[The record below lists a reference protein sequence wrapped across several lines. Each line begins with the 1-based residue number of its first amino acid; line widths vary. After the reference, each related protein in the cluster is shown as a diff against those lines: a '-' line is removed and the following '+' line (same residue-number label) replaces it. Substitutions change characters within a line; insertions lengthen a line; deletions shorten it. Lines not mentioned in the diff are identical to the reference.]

1 MADELGHLLVFGFLF
16 NLGVYMV
23 APAMTDV
30 TMDALCPGQ
39 DECSLAIYLTGL
51 QQAITGLGALVAT
64 PIVGNLSDKYGRK
77 ALLLLPATASILPLV
92 ILACNR
98 TKAFFYAYYITRM
111 VTAMV
116 AEGSMHCLSL
126 AYVADKVPPSR
137 RAAAFGVFSG
147 VCLAGFV
154 AGTVAAV
161 VAAAAAVYMRAFVKE
176 TDGGA
181 SLLRATA
188 GDENSSSH
196 PLCVPSCSSSSSQD
210 VAPPTL
216 PPLRKALSL
225 SDMADLLT
233 TSSTF
238 SRESLVIFFYS
249 LGETGLQTAILYFLK
264 VQFQYSKNQYANLL
278 LVIGIAGSLSQAFIY
293 SIAWTPW
300 VPYLGAS
307 FVIVSILVNPS
318 IRSIVSKRAGPF
330 EQGMVQGCLTGISS
344 TANVISP
351 IVFSPLTAWF
361 LSETAP
367 FNFRGFSLAC
377 AGFAMLIALTVSINM
392 RPAELQPDSK

>member
-1 MADELGHLLVFGFLF
+1 MMRKLFDPGVVF
-16 NLGVYMV
+16 
-23 APAMTDV
+23 A
-30 TMDALCPGQ
+30 
-39 DECSLAIYLTGL
+39 YL
-51 QQAITGLGALVAT
+51 Q
-64 PIVGNLSDKYGRK
+64 
-77 ALLLLPATASILPLV
+77 
-92 ILACNR
+92 
-98 TKAFFYAYYITRM
+98 
-111 VTAMV
+111 
-116 AEGSMHCLSL
+116 
-126 AYVADKVPPSR
+126 
-137 RAAAFGVFSG
+137 
-147 VCLAGFV
+147 
-154 AGTVAAV
+154 VAAV

-181 SLLRATA
+181 SLLRAAA
-188 GDENSSSH
+188 GDEENSSSH

-238 SRESLVIFFYS
+238 SRDALVIFFYS

-278 LVIGIAGSLSQAFIY
+278 LVIGIAGSLSQLVMMPILAPKLGEQKLLI
-293 SIAWTPW
+293 IALLGGCVH

-377 AGFAMLIALTVSINM
+377 AGFAMVCYIVEHVIDMVCFVWITCI
-392 RPAELQPDSK
+392 

>member
-1 MADELGHLLVFGFLF
+1 MRDYRVGCSCGDSDRGQPVGQIWSQGVVAAPCNCIHPSVGYFSVQPDEG
-16 NLGVYMV
+16 
-23 APAMTDV
+23 
-30 TMDALCPGQ
+30 
-39 DECSLAIYLTGL
+39 
-51 QQAITGLGALVAT
+51 
-64 PIVGNLSDKYGRK
+64 
-77 ALLLLPATASILPLV
+77 LLLRLLHHQDGDSHGRRGQHALPLAGLRGRQGAAV
-92 ILACNR
+92 AASGSLRRVLRRLPRRLRRRHGGGPLPRCPVDVPGMSVR
-98 TKAFFYAYYITRM
+98 SAY
-111 VTAMV
+111 
-116 AEGSMHCLSL
+116 G
-126 AYVADKVPPSR
+126 
-137 RAAAFGVFSG
+137 
-147 VCLAGFV
+147 
-154 AGTVAAV
+154 VAAV

-278 LVIGIAGSLSQAFIY
+278 LVIGIAGSLSQLVMMPILAPKLGEQKLLIIALLGGCVHAFIY